1 MSRKLISVISGLLIL
16 VIAYFLSSLIIS
28 SDEESYNNNTN
39 ITYSIRTLEV
49 KNNSNPISV
58 KVNGNLKSKYHI
70 DLFSEVQ
77 GRLEKSEKEF
87 KAGQNYRKSEVLLK
101 IDSNEFLANV
111 KQSRSQLQNLVASVL
126 PDIKLDFPES
136 FSVWENYFK
145 NFNINSNTKA
155 LPKHNSDKEKFYIVG
170 KGLLSQYY
178 RVKNLEERLN
188 KYTIKSPFEGTLI
201 EAYGSVGTLVSPGQK
216 LGTFINT
223 NIFEL
228 EVSVPSKYGNKLEI
242 GKKINFKSTYN
253 TRRNRED

>member
-28 SDEESYNNNTN
+28 SDEEIYNNNTN

-111 KQSRSQLQNLVASVL
+111 
-126 PDIKLDFPES
+126 E
-136 FSVWENYFK
+136 
-145 NFNINSNTKA
+145 T
-155 LPKHNSDKEKFYIVG
+155 
-170 KGLLSQYY
+170 
-178 RVKNLEERLN
+178 VK
-188 KYTIKSPFEGTLI
+188 
-201 EAYGSVGTLVSPGQK
+201 
-216 LGTFINT
+216 
-223 NIFEL
+223 
-228 EVSVPSKYGNKLEI
+228 
-242 GKKINFKSTYN
+242 KSTSKFSCICI
-253 TRRNRED
+253 TRYQT